1 MDRSEKGNKKRE
13 GFFSKLMARQNS
25 GSCCNVKIVPKDKEA
40 DTSDQTEDS
49 IGKSKDSDNNTE
61 N

>member
-1 MDRSEKGNKKRE
+1 
-13 GFFSKLMARQNS
+13 LMARQNS

-49 IGKSKDSDNNTE
+49 IGKSKDSDNNTK